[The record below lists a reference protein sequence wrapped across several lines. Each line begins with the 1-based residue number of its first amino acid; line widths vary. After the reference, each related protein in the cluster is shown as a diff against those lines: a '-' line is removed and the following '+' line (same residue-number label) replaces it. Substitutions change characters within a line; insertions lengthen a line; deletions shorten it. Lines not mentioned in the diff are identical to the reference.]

1 MLEDKLNSKGLIDW
15 KLQQDRSTKQFQFQ
29 FYLTNST
36 QFTQETQKYSHIRM
50 IALQE
55 I

>member
-1 MLEDKLNSKGLIDW
+1 MLDDKFNSKGLIDW

-29 FYLTNST
+29 FYQTNST
-36 QFTQETQKYSHIRM
+36 QCTQETQKYSHTRM
-50 IALQE
+50 IALQV